1 MLEWGNPGFYKLV
14 KAIRKTGNPIF
25 QKFGNPLVFET
36 ARQFL
41 NTMYSMS
48 IYVGEETAM
57 HVMLGDSFSMYLD
70 ESTRK
75 VYDKIVERIGYQ
87 AWLESHTQKSNL

>member
-1 MLEWGNPGFYKLV
+1 MLECGNPGFYKLV

-25 QKFGNPLVFET
+25 QKFGNPMIFET

-48 IYVGEETAM
+48 IYVGEEAAM
-57 HVMLGDSFSMYLD
+57 RVMLGDSFSMYLD
-70 ESTRK
+70 ESTLK
-75 VYDKIVERIGYQ
+75 AYYKIVERIGNR
-87 AWLESHTQKSNL
+87 AWLDSHTKR